1 MQRERPEFEAAVGRR
16 GDRRDHGQW
25 ILPVTGRTCLRLKQ
39 DFQREIMRTAALEK
53 LDRVAQVDVVPHRQS
68 SCRARL
74 EARTLQFFRTPALD
88 PLDLSLL

>member
-1 MQRERPEFEAAVGRR
+1 
-16 GDRRDHGQW
+16 
-25 ILPVTGRTCLRLKQ
+25 
-39 DFQREIMRTAALEK
+39 MRTAALEK